1 MGDGFNRPDP
11 DPEPDPKDQPD
22 PEDEPDPF
30 HYINPVPNSLTLT
43 AAAAQAI
50 RSEIR
55 RAKANEV
62 CFIGSVDEDGSIV
75 AARAV
80 ARGHRAAVLAAA
92 KDAEP
97 GQVILHNHPS
107 GELAPSHADLEV
119 AARLYEQ
126 GLGFA
131 IVDNDAAELYVVL
144 EPPRVRAVVP
154 LEPAEIADTLAPG
167 GPISLAH
174 PAYEDRP
181 MQRDLAV
188 AVARAYND
196 GGVAVLEAGTGTGKS
211 VAYLI
216 PAIKWA
222 LQNRERT
229 VVSTNTINLQEQL
242 VRKDLPFLR
251 GALGEQFR
259 FALVKGRGNYISIR
273 RAKLAEQTQT
283 VLFEELQQNSL
294 SAILEWL
301 KTTTDGSLQ
310 DLPFTPPSDVWEEVV
325 SDGDVCLRAKC
336 PHFEQCFYQKAR
348 RDAAAADVIV
358 ANHSLLFSDLAV
370 RRAAG
375 NYSAPAVLPP
385 YKRVILDEAHNLED
399 AATEHLG
406 ATVTR
411 RGVFRVL
418 NRLDKR
424 GKGLLAAFENRLLA
438 GHDDL
443 LQADALRQIAVLR
456 PALES
461 ARENA
466 ATLFQFIDDLTIR
479 ADDGVL
485 RLNDD
490 FAASPQWV
498 HGMDATYGNVLTLLD
513 EVARKLAQLRDT
525 VLVDRAWSDALTE
538 PLVELHGAAA
548 RVRALAD
555 GLRLIFGTPPSDTAI
570 VRWLE
575 RRGGR
580 EVNLAARAAPVEIAE
595 ALRDALFDKVETAV
609 LTSATLA
616 TRDGFSF
623 VRRRLGVTNGLRVR
637 EAVFASP
644 FDYEEQ
650 TVIVVPTDL
659 PTPGSHEDHPHLHA
673 RTAEIVLDFAEIS
686 DGGIFVLFTSYR
698 ALKTV
703 AAILRK
709 TGVERRWPL
718 FVQGES
724 ARATLL
730 DTFILSGRGV
740 LLGVSSFW
748 EGVDVP
754 GDPLR
759 GIILT
764 RLPFKV
770 PTEPLTA
777 ARIEAIDREGGSSFM
792 EYVLPHAALR
802 LKQGFGRLIRA
813 TTDRGAVAL
822 LDPRILEKGYGR
834 YFLGTLPPAPV
845 ITAPWIEASEQLL
858 RFYGGQAVQP
868 MTVV

>member
-1 MGDGFNRPDP
+1 MPDS
-11 DPEPDPKDQPD
+11 
-22 PEDEPDPF
+22 
-30 HYINPVPNSLTLT
+30 VTLSKP
-43 AAAAQAI
+43 AAQLI
-50 RSEIR
+50 RSEIA
-55 RAKANEV
+55 RAKHNEV
-62 CFIGSVDEDGSIV
+62 CFIGTLDEQGIV
-75 AARAV
+75 VEARVV
-80 ARGHRAAVLAAA
+80 ARGHRAAVLAAT
-92 KDAEP
+92 KDAVP
-97 GQVILHNHPS
+97 GQIVIHNHPS
-107 GELAPSHADLEV
+107 GQLDPSNADLEV
-119 AARLYEQ
+119 ASRLYEN

-131 IVDNDAAELYVVL
+131 IVDNDARELYVVL
-144 EPPRVRAVVP
+144 EPPRSRELVP
-154 LEPAEIADTLAPG
+154 LDTDEIAGILAPN
-167 GPISLAH
+167 GPISFAH

-188 AVARAYND
+188 AIARAYND

-251 GALGEQFR
+251 QALGEQFR

-283 VLFEELQQNSL
+283 VLFEEMQQNSL
-294 SAILEWL
+294 SAVMEWL
-301 KTTTDGSLQ
+301 KTTKDGSLQ
-310 DLPFTPPSDVWEEVV
+310 DLPFTPTAEVWDEVV

-348 RDAAAADVIV
+348 RDAAAADIIV

-375 NYSAPAVLPP
+375 NYTAAAVLPP

-411 RGVFRVL
+411 RGVLRVL

-424 GKGLLAAFENRLLA
+424 GKGLLSAFENRLMA
-438 GHDDL
+438 GHDDI
-443 LQADALRQIAVLR
+443 LQNDALRQIATLR
-456 PALES
+456 PSIEN

-466 ATLFQFIDDLTIR
+466 AALFQFIDDLTIR
-479 ADDGVL
+479 AEDGVL
-485 RLNDD
+485 RLQED
-490 FAASPQWV
+490 FGTSFEWV
-498 HGMDATYGNVLTLLD
+498 HGMDTTYGNVLVLLD
-513 EVARKLAQLRDT
+513 EIARKLVQLRDT
-525 VLVDRAWSDALTE
+525 VMVDRGWSDTLTE
-538 PLVELHGAAA
+538 QLVELQGATA
-548 RVRALAD
+548 RVRGLAD
-555 GLRLIFGTPPSDTAI
+555 GLRLVFGTPSGDVAL

-580 EVNLAARAAPVEIAE
+580 EINLAARAAPVEIAE
-595 ALRDALFDKVETAV
+595 ALRDALFDKIETAV

-637 EAVFASP
+637 EAVFPSP

-650 TVIVVPTDL
+650 TMIVVPTDL
-659 PTPGSHEDHPHLHA
+659 PAPGSSEDHPQLHA

-709 TGVERRWPL
+709 AGVERRWPL

-724 ARATLL
+724 GRAALL
-730 DTFILSGRGV
+730 ESFVLSGRGV

-764 RLPFKV
+764 KLPFKV

-777 ARIEAIDREGGSSFM
+777 ARIEAIERDGGNSFM
-792 EYVLPHAALR
+792 EYILPHAALR

-822 LDPRILEKGYGR
+822 LDRRILEKGYGR
-834 YFLGTLPPAPV
+834 YFLGTLPQAPV

-858 RFYGGQAVQP
+858 RFYSGKRVQTV
-868 MTVV
+868 TVV

>member
-1 MGDGFNRPDP
+1 MPD
-11 DPEPDPKDQPD
+11 
-22 PEDEPDPF
+22 
-30 HYINPVPNSLTLT
+30 SLTL
-43 AAAAQAI
+43 AAPAAQKI
-50 RSEIR
+50 RAEIT
-55 RAKANEV
+55 RAKNNEV
-62 CFIGSVDEDGSIV
+62 CFIASLDEAGLIVDV
-75 AARAV
+75 RAV

-92 KDAEP
+92 RDAQP

-107 GELAPSHADLEV
+107 GEITPSDADLDV
-119 AARLYEQ
+119 AARLYEA

-131 IVDNDAAELYVVL
+131 IVDNAASELYVVL
-144 EPPRVRAVVP
+144 EPPRSRELVP
-154 LEPAEIADTLAPG
+154 LDAGEIAGTLAPG
-167 GPISLAH
+167 GPISFAH

-229 VVSTNTINLQEQL
+229 IVSTNTINLQEQL

-251 GALGEQFR
+251 SALGEQFR

-294 SAILEWL
+294 GAILEWL
-301 KTTTDGSLQ
+301 QTTKDGSLQ
-310 DLPFTPPSDVWEEVV
+310 DLPFTPPPDIWDEVV

-336 PHFEQCFYQKAR
+336 PHFEQCFYQQAR
-348 RDAAAADVIV
+348 RDAAAADVVV

-370 RRAAG
+370 RRVAG

-424 GKGLLAAFENRLLA
+424 GKGLLAAFESRLLA
-438 GHDDL
+438 GQDDL
-443 LQADALRQIAVLR
+443 LQGDALRQINTLR
-456 PALES
+456 PAIES
-461 ARENA
+461 ARQNA
-466 ATLFQFIDDLTIR
+466 DTLFQFIDDLTIR
-479 ADDGVL
+479 AEDGVR
-485 RLNDD
+485 RLSDD
-490 FAASPQWV
+490 FATSPEWL
-498 HGMDATYGNVLTLLD
+498 HGMDVSYENVLTLLD
-513 EVARKLAQLRDT
+513 EVARKLGQLRDT
-525 VLVDRAWSDALTE
+525 VLVDRAWSDNLTE
-538 PLVELHGAAA
+538 QLVELHGATA

-555 GLRLIFGTPPSDTAI
+555 GLRLIFGTPAGDVAI

-575 RRGGR
+575 RRAGR

-595 ALRDALFDKVETAV
+595 ALRDALFDKVQTAV

-616 TRDGFSF
+616 TRDGFAF
-623 VRRRLGVTNGLRVR
+623 VRRRLGVTGGLRVR

-644 FDYEEQ
+644 FDYQEQ

-659 PTPGSHEDHPHLHA
+659 PAPGSSEDHPHLHA

-686 DGGIFVLFTSYR
+686 DGGLFVLFTSYR

-703 AAILRK
+703 AAMVRK
-709 TGVERRWPL
+709 AGIERRWPL
-718 FVQGES
+718 FVQGEG

-730 DTFILSGRGV
+730 ESFVLSGRGV

-764 RLPFKV
+764 KLPFKV

-777 ARIEAIDREGGSSFM
+777 ARVEAIERDGGSSFM

-822 LDPRILEKGYGR
+822 LDRRILEKGYGR

-845 ITAPWIEASEQLL
+845 ISAPWIEASEQLL
-858 RFYGGQAVQP
+858 RFYGGQPVRS
-868 MTVV
+868 MTVVSS

>member
-1 MGDGFNRPDP
+1 MPD
-11 DPEPDPKDQPD
+11 
-22 PEDEPDPF
+22 
-30 HYINPVPNSLTLT
+30 SLNLSSE
-43 AAAAQAI
+43 AARKI
-50 RSEIR
+50 RAEIT
-55 RAKANEV
+55 RANQNEV
-62 CFIGSVDEDGSIV
+62 CFIGMLDEHDV
-75 AARAV
+75 VVEVRAV
-80 ARGHRAAVLAAA
+80 ARGHRAAVLAATR
-92 KDAEP
+92 DALP
-97 GQVILHNHPS
+97 GQLVIHNHPS
-107 GELAPSHADLEV
+107 GQLDPSHADLEV
-119 AARLYEQ
+119 AARLYEN

-131 IVDNDAAELYVVL
+131 IVDNDARELYVVL
-144 EPPRVRAVVP
+144 EPPRPRDLVP
-154 LEPAEIADTLAPG
+154 LDTDDIADVLAPG
-167 GPISLAH
+167 GPISFAH
-174 PAYEDRP
+174 SAYEDRP

-251 GALGEQFR
+251 QALGEQFR

-283 VLFEELQQNSL
+283 VLFEEMQQNSL
-294 SAILEWL
+294 GAITEWL
-301 KTTTDGSLQ
+301 KTTKDGSLQ
-310 DLPFTPPSDVWEEVV
+310 DLPFAPPSEVWDEVV

-348 RDAAAADVIV
+348 RDAAAADIVV

-370 RRAAG
+370 RRAQG
-375 NYSAPAVLPP
+375 NYTAPAVLPP

-406 ATVTR
+406 ATITR
-411 RGVFRVL
+411 RGVLRVL

-424 GKGLLAAFENRLLA
+424 GKGLLSAFETKLLA
-438 GHDDL
+438 GQDDI
-443 LQADALRQIAVLR
+443 LQHDALRQIMALR
-456 PALES
+456 PAIEN

-466 ATLFQFIDDLTIR
+466 NTLFQFIDDLTIR
-479 ADDGVL
+479 AEDGVL
-485 RLNDD
+485 RLLED
-490 FAASPQWV
+490 FATSPEWV
-498 HGMDATYGNVLTLLD
+498 HGMDTVYGNLLVLLD
-513 EVARKLAQLRDT
+513 EVARKLMQLRDT
-525 VLVDRAWSDALTE
+525 VMVDRGWADALTE

-548 RVRALAD
+548 RVRGLAD
-555 GLRLIFGTPPSDTAI
+555 GLRLVFGAPSDDVAL

-595 ALRDALFDKVETAV
+595 ALRDALFDRVDTSI

-623 VRRRLGVTNGLRVR
+623 VRKRLGVTNGLRVR
-637 EAVFASP
+637 EAVFPSP

-650 TVIVVPTDL
+650 TLIVVPTDL
-659 PTPGSHEDHPHLHA
+659 PAPGSSEDHPQLHA

-698 ALKTV
+698 ALRSV
-703 AAILRK
+703 AATLRK
-709 TGVERRWPL
+709 AGIERRWPL

-724 ARATLL
+724 GRATLL
-730 DTFILSGRGV
+730 DSFVLSGRGV
-740 LLGVSSFW
+740 LLGVASFW

-759 GIILT
+759 GIVLT
-764 RLPFKV
+764 KLPFKV

-777 ARIEAIDREGGSSFM
+777 ARIEAIERDGGSSFM

-822 LDPRILEKGYGR
+822 LDRRILEKGYGR

-845 ITAPWIEASEQLL
+845 VTAPWIEASERLL
-858 RFYGGQAVQP
+858 KFYSGNRVKTV
-868 MTVV
+868 TVV

>member
-1 MGDGFNRPDP
+1 
-11 DPEPDPKDQPD
+11 
-22 PEDEPDPF
+22 
-30 HYINPVPNSLTLT
+30 
-43 AAAAQAI
+43 
-50 RSEIR
+50 
-55 RAKANEV
+55 
-62 CFIGSVDEDGSIV
+62 
-75 AARAV
+75 
-80 ARGHRAAVLAAA
+80 
-92 KDAEP
+92 
-97 GQVILHNHPS
+97 
-107 GELAPSHADLEV
+107 
-119 AARLYEQ
+119 
-126 GLGFA
+126 
-131 IVDNDAAELYVVL
+131 
-144 EPPRVRAVVP
+144 
-154 LEPAEIADTLAPG
+154 
-167 GPISLAH
+167 
-174 PAYEDRP
+174 DRP
-181 MQRDLAV
+181 MQRDLSV

-251 GALGEQFR
+251 QALGEQFR

-273 RAKLAEQTQT
+273 RALLAEQTQT
-283 VLFEELQQNSL
+283 VLFEEMQQNSL
-294 SAILEWL
+294 TAVLEWL
-301 KTTTDGSLQ
+301 KTTKDGSLQ
-310 DLPFTPPSDVWEEVV
+310 DLPFTPTSEVWDEVV

-348 RDAAAADVIV
+348 RDAAAADIIV

-370 RRAAG
+370 RRMSG
-375 NYSAPAVLPP
+375 NYTAPAVLPP

-406 ATVTR
+406 ATITR
-411 RGVFRVL
+411 RGVLRVL

-424 GKGLLAAFENRLLA
+424 GKGLLSAFETRLMA
-438 GHDDL
+438 GQDDI
-443 LQADALRQIAVLR
+443 LQHDALRQINNLR
-456 PALES
+456 PSIES
-461 ARENA
+461 ARDNA
-466 ATLFQFIDDLTIR
+466 NALFQFIDDLTMR
-479 ADDGVL
+479 GEDGVL
-485 RLNDD
+485 RLQED
-490 FAASPQWV
+490 FATSPEWL
-498 HGMDATYGNVLTLLD
+498 HGMDTVYGNVLVLLD
-513 EVARKLAQLRDT
+513 EVARKLLQLRDT
-525 VLVDRAWSDALTE
+525 VMVDRGWADALTE
-538 PLVELHGAAA
+538 QLVELHGATT
-548 RVRALAD
+548 RVRGLAD
-555 GLRLIFGTPPSDTAI
+555 GLRLVFGTPSGDVAL

-595 ALRDALFDKVETAV
+595 ALRDALFDKVETSV

-623 VRRRLGVTNGLRVR
+623 VRKRLGVTNGLRVR
-637 EAVFASP
+637 EAVFPSP

-650 TVIVVPTDL
+650 TMIVVPTDL
-659 PTPGSHEDHPHLHA
+659 PAPGSNEDHPQLHA

-709 TGVERRWPL
+709 AGVERRWPL

-730 DTFILSGRGV
+730 ESFVLSGRGI

-764 RLPFKV
+764 KLPFKV

-777 ARIEAIDREGGSSFM
+777 ARIEAIEREGGSSFM

-822 LDPRILEKGYGR
+822 LDRRILEKGYGR

-845 ITAPWIEASEQLL
+845 VTAPWIEASEQLL
-858 RFYGGQAVQP
+858 RFYSGKRVQTV
-868 MTVV
+868 TVV

>member
-1 MGDGFNRPDP
+1 M
-11 DPEPDPKDQPD
+11 PE
-22 PEDEPDPF
+22 
-30 HYINPVPNSLTLT
+30 SLTLVP
-43 AAAAQAI
+43 AAAKYI
-50 RSEIR
+50 RAEI
-55 RAKANEV
+55 AKAKGNEV
-62 CFIGSVDEDGSIV
+62 CFVATLDEHGAV
-75 AARAV
+75 ASARAV
-80 ARGHRAAVLAAA
+80 ARGHRAAVLAAV

-97 GQVILHNHPS
+97 GQLILHNHPS
-107 GELAPSHADLEV
+107 GQLDPSNADLEV
-119 AARLYEQ
+119 AARLYEA

-131 IVDNDAAELYVVL
+131 IVDNNAHELYVVL
-144 EPPRVRAVVP
+144 EPPRTRALIP
-154 LEPAEIADTLAPG
+154 LDVDEIAAALAPG
-167 GPISLAH
+167 GPVSFAH
-174 PAYEDRP
+174 HAYEDRP
-181 MQRDLAV
+181 TQRDLAV

-229 VVSTNTINLQEQL
+229 VISTNTINLQEQL

-251 GALGEQFR
+251 QALGEQFR

-283 VLFEELQQNSL
+283 VLFEEMQQNSL
-294 SAILEWL
+294 SAVLEWL

-310 DLPFTPPSDVWEEVV
+310 DLPFTPPADVWEEVV
-325 SDGDVCLRAKC
+325 SDSDVCLRAKC

-348 RDAAAADVIV
+348 RDAAAADVLV

-370 RRAAG
+370 RRLQG
-375 NYSAPAVLPP
+375 NYTAPAVLPP

-411 RGVFRVL
+411 RGLLRIL

-424 GKGLLAAFENRLLA
+424 GKGLLSAFENRLM
-438 GHDDL
+438 GGQDDI
-443 LQADALRQIAVLR
+443 LQQDALRQINALR
-456 PALES
+456 PALER

-466 ATLFQFIDDLTIR
+466 GGLFQFIDDLTMR
-479 ADDGVL
+479 AEDGVL
-485 RLNDD
+485 RLLED
-490 FAASPQWV
+490 FATSPEWA
-498 HGMDATYGNVLTLLD
+498 HGMDVSYANLLLLLD
-513 EVARKLAQLRDT
+513 DVARKLGQLRDT
-525 VLVDRAWSDALTE
+525 VLVDRAWSDTLTE
-538 PLVELHGAAA
+538 QLVELHGATG
-548 RVRALAD
+548 RVQAVAD
-555 GLRLIFGTPPSDTAI
+555 GLRLVFGSVGEEAGM

-595 ALRDALFDKVETAV
+595 ALREALFDRVETSV
-609 LTSATLA
+609 MTSATLA

-623 VRRRLGVTNGLRVR
+623 VRGRLGVTNGLRVR
-637 EAVFASP
+637 EAVFPSP

-650 TVIVVPTDL
+650 TLIVVPTDL
-659 PTPGSHEDHPHLHA
+659 PAPGSNEDHPQLHA

-686 DGGIFVLFTSYR
+686 DGGLFVLFTSYR
-698 ALKTV
+698 ALKSV
-703 AAILRK
+703 AASLRRS
-709 TGVERRWPL
+709 GIERRWPL
-718 FVQGES
+718 FVQGEA
-724 ARATLL
+724 ARGRLL
-730 DTFILSGRGV
+730 ESFVLSGRGV

-764 RLPFKV
+764 KLPFKV

-777 ARIEAIDREGGSSFM
+777 ARIEAIERNGGSSFM

-813 TTDRGAVAL
+813 TTDRGAVAI
-822 LDPRILEKGYGR
+822 LDRRILEKGYGR
-834 YFLGTLPPAPV
+834 YFLGTLPSAPV
-845 ITAPWIEASEQLL
+845 VTAPWIEASEQLL
-858 RFYGGQAVQP
+858 RFYSGKRVHAV
-868 MTVV
+868 TTS

>member
-1 MGDGFNRPDP
+1 M
-11 DPEPDPKDQPD
+11 PE
-22 PEDEPDPF
+22 
-30 HYINPVPNSLTLT
+30 SLSL
-43 AAAAQAI
+43 AKPAAQYI
-50 RSEIR
+50 RAEIA
-55 RAKANEV
+55 RAKNNEV
-62 CFIGSVDEDGSIV
+62 CFIGSLDEQGTV
-75 AARAV
+75 TEARAV
-80 ARGHRAAVLAAA
+80 ARGHRAAVLAAV
-92 KDAEP
+92 KDALP
-97 GQVILHNHPS
+97 GQIVIHNHPS
-107 GELAPSHADLEV
+107 GQLDPSNADLEV
-119 AARLYEQ
+119 AARVYES

-131 IVDNDAAELYVVL
+131 IVDNDARELYVVL
-144 EPPRVRAVVP
+144 EPPRSRDLVP
-154 LEPAEIADTLAPG
+154 LDTDEIAAVLAPG
-167 GPISLAH
+167 GPISFAH
-174 PAYEDRP
+174 HAYEDRP
-181 MQRDLAV
+181 MQRDLSV
-188 AVARAYND
+188 AAARAYND

-251 GALGEQFR
+251 QALGEQFR

-273 RAKLAEQTQT
+273 RALLAEQTQT
-283 VLFEELQQNSL
+283 VLFEEMQQNSL
-294 SAILEWL
+294 GAIVEWL
-301 KTTTDGSLQ
+301 KTTRDGSLQ
-310 DLPFTPPSDVWEEVV
+310 DLPFAPAPDVWDEVV

-348 RDAAAADVIV
+348 RDAAAADIIV

-375 NYSAPAVLPP
+375 NYTAPAVLPP

-406 ATVTR
+406 ATITR
-411 RGVFRVL
+411 RGVLRVL
-418 NRLDKR
+418 NRLDRR
-424 GKGLLAAFENRLLA
+424 GKGLLAAFETRLMK
-438 GHDDL
+438 GQDDI
-443 LQADALRQIAVLR
+443 LQHDALRQISGLR
-456 PALES
+456 PAIEN

-466 ATLFQFIDDLTIR
+466 DTLFQFIDDLTIR

-485 RLNDD
+485 RLPED
-490 FAASPQWV
+490 FATSPEWL
-498 HGMDATYGNVLTLLD
+498 HGMDATYGNVLVLLD
-513 EVARKLAQLRDT
+513 EVARKLVQLRDT
-525 VLVDRAWSDALTE
+525 VMVDRTWSDTLTE
-538 PLVELHGAAA
+538 QLVELHGATS
-548 RVRALAD
+548 RVRGLAD
-555 GLRLIFGTPPSDTAI
+555 GLRLVFGTPSGDVAL

-595 ALRDALFDKVETAV
+595 ALRDALFDKVETSV

-637 EAVFASP
+637 EAVFPSP
-644 FDYEEQ
+644 FDYEAQ
-650 TVIVVPTDL
+650 TMIVIPTDL
-659 PTPGSHEDHPHLHA
+659 PSPGRNEDHPQLHA
-673 RTAEIVLDFAEIS
+673 RTAEITLDFAEIS

-709 TGVERRWPL
+709 AGIERRWPL

-730 DTFILSGRGV
+730 ESFVMSGRGV

-764 RLPFKV
+764 KLPFKV

-822 LDPRILEKGYGR
+822 LDRRILEKGYGR
-834 YFLGTLPPAPV
+834 YFLETLPAAPV
-845 ITAPWIEASEQLL
+845 ITAPWIDASEQLL
-858 RFYGGQAVQP
+858 RFYSGKRVETVTAV
-868 MTVV
+868 

>member
-1 MGDGFNRPDP
+1 V
-11 DPEPDPKDQPD
+11 PE
-22 PEDEPDPF
+22 
-30 HYINPVPNSLTLT
+30 NLTLT
-43 AAAAQAI
+43 TETAAKL
-50 RSEIR
+50 RREI
-55 RAKANEV
+55 AKAKGNEV
-62 CFIGSVDEDGSIV
+62 CFVGSLDDAGFVVD
-75 AARAV
+75 ARVV

-97 GQVILHNHPS
+97 GQLLIHNHPS
-107 GELAPSHADLEV
+107 GQLDPSNADLEV
-119 AARLYEQ
+119 AARLYEA

-131 IVDNDAAELYVVL
+131 IVDNEATELYVVL
-144 EPPRVRAVVP
+144 QPPRSRELVP
-154 LEPAEIADTLAPG
+154 LDLDAIANTLAPG
-167 GPISLAH
+167 GPVSFAH

-181 MQRDLAV
+181 MQRELSV

-216 PAIKWA
+216 PAIRWA

-251 GALGEQFR
+251 QALGEQFR

-283 VLFEELQQNSL
+283 VLFEEMQQNSL
-294 SAILEWL
+294 AAITEWL
-301 KTTTDGSLQ
+301 KTTKDGSLQ
-310 DLPFTPPSDVWEEVV
+310 DLPFTPTSEVWDEVV

-370 RRAAG
+370 RRSSG

-406 ATVTR
+406 ANVTR
-411 RGVFRVL
+411 RGVLRIL

-424 GKGLLAAFENRLLA
+424 GKGLLSAFENRLMS
-438 GHDDL
+438 GTDDL
-443 LQADALRQIAVLR
+443 LQQDAIKQITVLR
-456 PALES
+456 PIVERARES
-461 ARENA
+461 AGA
-466 ATLFQFIDDLTIR
+466 LFEFIEDLTIR

-485 RLNDD
+485 RLSED
-490 FAASPQWV
+490 FGTSPQWL
-498 HGMDATYGNVLTLLD
+498 HGMDTAYANLLTLLD
-513 EVARKLAQLRDT
+513 EMARKLAQLRDT
-525 VLVDRAWSDALTE
+525 VMVDRSWSDNLTE
-538 PLVELHGAAA
+538 QLIELHGVAT
-548 RVRALAD
+548 RVRGLAD
-555 GLRLIFGTPPSDTAI
+555 GLRLIFGPPPTEVTL

-580 EVNLAARAAPVEIAE
+580 EVNLSARAAPVEIA
-595 ALRDALFDKVETAV
+595 ASLRDALFDKVETAV

-623 VRRRLGVTNGLRVR
+623 VRKRLGVTNGLRVR
-637 EAVFASP
+637 EAVFPSP

-650 TVIVVPTDL
+650 TLIVVPTDL
-659 PTPGSHEDHPHLHA
+659 PAPGSNEDHPQLHA

-709 TGVERRWPL
+709 AGIEQRWPL

-724 ARATLL
+724 ARVRLL
-730 DTFILSGRGV
+730 EAFVMSGRGV

-759 GIILT
+759 GIVLT
-764 RLPFKV
+764 KLPFKV

-777 ARIEAIDREGGSSFM
+777 ARIEAIEREGGSSFM
-792 EYVLPHAALR
+792 EYILPHAALR

-822 LDPRILEKGYGR
+822 LDRRILEKGYGR

-845 ITAPWIEASEQLL
+845 VTVPWIEASEQLL
-858 RFYGGQAVQP
+858 RFYSGKRVQT

>member
-1 MGDGFNRPDP
+1 M
-11 DPEPDPKDQPD
+11 PE
-22 PEDEPDPF
+22 
-30 HYINPVPNSLTLT
+30 SLQLSST
-43 AAAAQAI
+43 AAEAL
-50 RSEIR
+50 RSEIK
-55 RAKANEV
+55 RARGNEV
-62 CFIGSVDEDGSIV
+62 CFVATVDEQRIITEV
-75 AARAV
+75 RAV

-97 GQVILHNHPS
+97 GQVLLHNHPS
-107 GELAPSHADLEV
+107 GDLEPSDADMNV
-119 AARLYEQ
+119 AAALYER

-131 IVDNDAAELYVVL
+131 IIDNDARNLYVVL
-144 EPPRVRAVVP
+144 EPPRAKAVVP
-154 LEPAEIADTLAPG
+154 LDVEEIEAALAPG
-167 GPISLAH
+167 GPVSMAH

-181 MQRDLAV
+181 MQRELA
-188 AVARAYND
+188 AAIARAYNE

-216 PAIKWA
+216 PAIQWA

-229 VVSTNTINLQEQL
+229 IVSTNTINLQEQL

-251 GALGEQFR
+251 QALGVPFR
-259 FALVKGRGNYISIR
+259 FALVKGRGNYVSIR
-273 RAKLAEQTQT
+273 RARLAQQTQA
-283 VLFEELQQNSL
+283 VLFEEMQQNSL
-294 SAILEWL
+294 NAIIEWL
-301 KTTTDGSLQ
+301 NTTTDGSLQ
-310 DLPFTPPSDVWEEVV
+310 DLPFTPPPDVWDEVV
-325 SDGDVCLRAKC
+325 SDSDVCLRARC

-348 RDAAAADVIV
+348 RDAASADILV

-375 NYSAPAVLPP
+375 NYTAPAVLPP

-411 RGVFRVL
+411 RGVLRIL

-424 GKGLLAAFENRLLA
+424 GKGLLAAFEKRLLT
-438 GHDDL
+438 GQDDM
-443 LQADALRQIAVLR
+443 LQQDALRQIDALR
-456 PALES
+456 PVVER
-461 ARENA
+461 ARDY
-466 ATLFQFIDDLTIR
+466 ATSLFQFIDELTLR
-479 ADDGVL
+479 AEDGVL
-485 RLNDD
+485 RLHED
-490 FAASPQWV
+490 FAASPEWTN
-498 HGMDATYGNVLTLLD
+498 GMDVTYSNLLTVLD
-513 EVARKLAQLRDT
+513 EVARRLGQLRDA
-525 VLVDRAWSDALTE
+525 VLVDRSWSDALTE
-538 PLVELHGAAA
+538 QLVELHGAVT
-548 RVRALAD
+548 RVQGVAH
-555 GLRLIFGTPPSDTAI
+555 GLRLVFGSTSDANM

-580 EVNLAARAAPVEIAE
+580 EVNLAARAAPVEIAD
-595 ALRDALFDKVETAV
+595 ALREALFDRVDTAV

-623 VRRRLGVTNGLRVR
+623 VRRRLGVGGGLRVR
-637 EAVFASP
+637 EAVFPSP

-650 TVIVVPTDL
+650 TLLVVPSDL
-659 PTPGSHEDHPHLHA
+659 PAPGSEDHPQLHQ
-673 RTAEIVLDFAEIS
+673 RTAEIVFDFAEIS

-698 ALKTV
+698 ALKSV
-703 AAILRK
+703 ANILRR
-709 TGVERRWPL
+709 GGIERRWPL
-718 FVQGES
+718 FVQGEA
-724 ARATLL
+724 ARARLL
-730 DTFILSGRGV
+730 ESFVLSGRGV

-777 ARIEAIDREGGSSFM
+777 ARIEAIERNGGSSFM

-802 LKQGFGRLIRA
+802 LKQGFGRLIRS

-822 LDPRILEKGYGR
+822 LDRRILEKGYGR
-834 YFLGTLPPAPV
+834 YLLGTLPPTPL

-858 RFYGGQAVQP
+858 RFYSGKRVE
-868 MTVV
+868 VVTTS

>member
-1 MGDGFNRPDP
+1 VPD
-11 DPEPDPKDQPD
+11 
-22 PEDEPDPF
+22 
-30 HYINPVPNSLTLT
+30 SLTL
-43 AAAAQAI
+43 AKPVAHRI
-50 RSEIR
+50 RTEIA
-55 RAKANEV
+55 RAKHNEV
-62 CFIGSVDEDGSIV
+62 CFIGTVDEHGMIV
-75 AARAV
+75 DTRVV
-80 ARGHRAAVLAAA
+80 ARGHRAAVLAAT
-92 KDAEP
+92 KDALP
-97 GQVILHNHPS
+97 GQIVIHNHPS
-107 GELAPSHADLEV
+107 GQLDPSSADLEV
-119 AARLYEQ
+119 AARLYEG

-131 IVDNDAAELYVVL
+131 IVDNDARELYVVL
-144 EPPRVRAVVP
+144 EPPRSRDRVP
-154 LEPAEIADTLAPG
+154 LDTDEIAGLLAPN
-167 GPISLAH
+167 GPISFAH

-251 GALGEQFR
+251 QALGEQFR
-259 FALVKGRGNYISIR
+259 YALVKGRGNYISIR
-273 RAKLAEQTQT
+273 RALLAEQTQT
-283 VLFEELQQNSL
+283 VLFEEMQQNSL
-294 SAILEWL
+294 TAVLEWL
-301 KTTTDGSLQ
+301 KTTKDGSLQ
-310 DLPFTPPSDVWEEVV
+310 DLPFTPTSEVWDEVV

-348 RDAAAADVIV
+348 RDAAAADIVV

-370 RRAAG
+370 RRMQG
-375 NYSAPAVLPP
+375 NYTAPAVLPP

-406 ATVTR
+406 ATITR
-411 RGVFRVL
+411 RGVLRVL

-424 GKGLLAAFENRLLA
+424 GKGLLSAFETRLMA
-438 GHDDL
+438 GQDDI
-443 LQADALRQIAVLR
+443 LQHDALRQINNLR
-456 PALES
+456 PSIES
-461 ARENA
+461 ARDNA
-466 ATLFQFIDDLTIR
+466 SSLFQFIDDLTMR
-479 ADDGVL
+479 AEDGVL
-485 RLNDD
+485 RLQED
-490 FAASPQWV
+490 FATSPEWL
-498 HGMDATYGNVLTLLD
+498 HGMDTVYGNVLVLLD
-513 EVARKLAQLRDT
+513 EVARKLMQLRDT
-525 VLVDRAWSDALTE
+525 VMVDRGWADALTE
-538 PLVELHGAAA
+538 QLVELHGATT
-548 RVRALAD
+548 RVRGLAD
-555 GLRLIFGTPPSDTAI
+555 GLRLVFGTSSGDVTL

-595 ALRDALFDKVETAV
+595 ALRDALFDKVETSV

-623 VRRRLGVTNGLRVR
+623 VRKRLGVTNGLRVR
-637 EAVFASP
+637 EAVFPSP

-650 TVIVVPTDL
+650 TMIVVPTDL
-659 PTPGSHEDHPHLHA
+659 PAPGSSEDHPQLHA

-703 AAILRK
+703 GAILRK
-709 TGVERRWPL
+709 AGVERRWPL

-730 DTFILSGRGV
+730 EAFVLSGRGI

-764 RLPFKV
+764 KLPFKV

-777 ARIEAIDREGGSSFM
+777 ARIEAIERDGGSSFM

-822 LDPRILEKGYGR
+822 LDRRILEKGYGR

-845 ITAPWIEASEQLL
+845 VTAPWIEASEQLL
-858 RFYGGQAVQP
+858 RFYSGKRVQTV
-868 MTVV
+868 TVV

>member
-1 MGDGFNRPDP
+1 
-11 DPEPDPKDQPD
+11 
-22 PEDEPDPF
+22 
-30 HYINPVPNSLTLT
+30 VATTL
-43 AAAAQAI
+43 ALSQAVAERI
-50 RSEIR
+50 RAEISQ
-55 RAKANEV
+55 AKGNEV
-62 CFIGSVDEDGSIV
+62 CFVASIDDDGNV
-75 AARAV
+75 VEARAV
-80 ARGHRAAVLAAA
+80 ARGHRAAVLAAV
-92 KDAEP
+92 KDAHP
-97 GQVILHNHPS
+97 GQIIMHNHPS
-107 GELAPSHADLEV
+107 GQLDPSNADLEV
-119 AARLYEQ
+119 AARLYEA

-131 IVDNDAAELYVVL
+131 IVDNDARELYVVL
-144 EPPRVRAVVP
+144 EPPRSRDVVP
-154 LEPAEIADTLAPG
+154 LDLDELAQTLAPG
-167 GPISLAH
+167 GPISFAH

-181 MQRDLAV
+181 MQRELAV

-242 VRKDLPFLR
+242 VHKDLPFLR
-251 GALGEQFR
+251 QALGEQFR

-273 RAKLAEQTQT
+273 RALLAEQTQT
-283 VLFEELQQNSL
+283 VLFEEMQQNSFG
-294 SAILEWL
+294 SILEWL
-301 KTTTDGSLQ
+301 KTTKDGSLQ
-310 DLPFTPPSDVWEEVV
+310 DLPFTPTAEVWDEVV
-325 SDGDVCLRAKC
+325 SDSDVCLRAKC

-348 RDAAAADVIV
+348 RDAAAADVLV

-370 RRAAG
+370 RRVQG

-411 RGVFRVL
+411 RGVLRVL
-418 NRLDKR
+418 NRLDRR
-424 GKGLLAAFENRLLA
+424 GKGLLSAFENRLMS
-438 GHDDL
+438 GQDDL
-443 LQADALRQIAVLR
+443 LQQDALRQISSLR
-456 PALES
+456 PIIERARDYAGALFE
-461 ARENA
+461 
-466 ATLFQFIDDLTIR
+466 FIDDLTLR

-485 RLNDD
+485 RLPDD
-490 FAASPQWV
+490 FAATPAWIN
-498 HGMDATYGNVLTLLD
+498 GMDASYENVLTLLD
-513 EVARKLAQLRDT
+513 ELARKLGQLRDT
-525 VLVDRAWSDALTE
+525 VMVDRTWSDTLTE
-538 PLVELHGAAA
+538 QLVELHGATT
-548 RVRALAD
+548 RVRGLAD
-555 GLRLIFGTPPSDTAI
+555 GLRLVFGTPATDSAI

-580 EVNLAARAAPVEIAE
+580 EINLSARAAPVEIAD
-595 ALRDALFDKVETAV
+595 ALRDALFDKMTTSV

-623 VRRRLGVTNGLRVR
+623 VRKRLGVTTGLRVR
-637 EAVFASP
+637 EAIFPSP

-650 TVIVVPTDL
+650 TMIVVPTDL
-659 PTPGSHEDHPHLHA
+659 PAPGSSEDHPQLHA

-709 TGVERRWPL
+709 ANIERRWPL

-724 ARATLL
+724 ARARLL
-730 DTFILSGRGV
+730 DSFVLSGRGV

-764 RLPFKV
+764 KLPFKV

-777 ARIEAIDREGGSSFM
+777 ARIEAIERDGGSSFM

-813 TTDRGAVAL
+813 ATDRGAVAI
-822 LDPRILEKGYGR
+822 LDRRILEKGYGR

-845 ITAPWIEASEQLL
+845 VTAPWIEASEHLL
-858 RFYGGQAVQP
+858 RFYSGKRVE
-868 MTVV
+868 TVTVS